1 MSGKGRIPIQF
12 YADINN
18 FKKPNNKNRLSDPEL
33 VGHMKKAVKMAI
45 EKQEAMG
52 VAVVHYDSRKECLY
66 TVNPDGTRKIVKSGV
81 KKVKIQ

>member
-1 MSGKGRIPIQF
+1 
-12 YADINN
+12 
-18 FKKPNNKNRLSDPEL
+18 
-33 VGHMKKAVKMAI
+33 MKKAVKMAI